1 MRQRSLTR
9 RGLLAVAVVALGL
22 AGCGGAGSGPAEEEA
37 DGIISTTTTTAP
49 APVAPSVIVA
59 ASEYGFEVPPE
70 IEGGVVRMTF
80 QNDGRLKHSALIVSA
95 GDTPLDR
102 VKEDLAPVLRGEGKP
117 MPDYLHFQGGVSLV
131 EGGTS
136 WAATVS
142 LPAGKYVMVCPLT
155 DSDTL
160 HATTGSPEPAGR
172 PHLDL
177 GMAVG
182 FRVDRTN
189 TAVMPPTDGTVVARD
204 WSYEMPALVP
214 GLKTLTFRND
224 GGQDHSLTVAEFP
237 DRVDAPAAKAAFETV
252 LAAPAGRPPP
262 DGLPTPAQV
271 AFAGPLS
278 SGSQVTVS
286 LRLKVNRTYVFACYL
301 SDRAG
306 GPLHATGKGMVAYAT
321 LPPG

>member
-1 MRQRSLTR
+1 MRQRPLTL
-9 RGLLAVAVVALGL
+9 RGVLAVALVALGL
-22 AGCGGAGSGPAEEEA
+22 AGCGGGGSGPDEEA
-37 DGIISTTTTTAP
+37 DGIVSTTTTTAP
-49 APVAPSVIVA
+49 APVAPSVIVT
-59 ASEYGFEVPPE
+59 ASEYGFDAPPE

-102 VKEDLAPVLRGEGKP
+102 VKADLAPVVKGEGNP

-160 HATTGSPEPAGR
+160 QATAGPPGATGR
-172 PHLDL
+172 PHFDL
-177 GMAVG
+177 GMALE

-189 TAVMPPTDGTVVARD
+189 TAVMPPTDGTAVARD
-204 WSYEMPALVP
+204 WSYEVPALVP

-224 GGQDHSLTVAEFP
+224 GQQEHSLTVAEFP
-237 DRVDAPAAKAAFETV
+237 DRVDAPAAKTAFETL
-252 LAAPAGRPPP
+252 LAAPPGRPPP
-262 DGLPTPAQV
+262 DGVPTPVEV

-278 SGSQVTVS
+278 SSGQVTVS

-321 LPPG
+321 VPPG